1 MANSLANQLMKNE
14 IEALAQQ
21 VFPGKKKVYMR
32 AAKALL
38 NGVVATG
45 RTLLCKLAETLP
57 KGETSLKGRQ
67 ELLSGWLWSHDF
79 CTPIRDYL
87 WQNACALTQ
96 RDSIIAIDATDISK
110 AYGGRGIEGMA
121 MGWDGSRK
129 VKAMGYDAL
138 AAGLVHGR
146 RTVPFC
152 FDLYTGRKGLP
163 EKERELLKELHNT
176 LGDKGIL
183 VADRGFD
190 SLSTLSYAHSLGH
203 RPSSA
208 SKPSPATFSPPIA
221 PSMKLWAKPPP
232 SPRPS
237 APKAVK

>member
-129 VKAMGYDAL
+129 VNAMGYDAL
-138 AAGLVHGR
+138 R
-146 RTVPFC
+146 RAHAC
-152 FDLYTGRKGLP
+152 ADG
-163 EKERELLKELHNT
+163 EKYHNWHAFKP
-176 LGDKGIL
+176 LMRSIQ
-183 VADRGFD
+183 RF
-190 SLSTLSYAHSLGH
+190 
-203 RPSSA
+203 RNA
-208 SKPSPATFSPPIA
+208 SFKPS
-221 PSMKLWAKPPP
+221 
-232 SPRPS
+232 
-237 APKAVK
+237 